1 MDNSVETT
9 TTLRGRHTKVPAK
22 CQHNGSLGAAV
33 GGGGLLSSTP
43 NPLPGFKGTAR
54 SNTGGASDTNT
65 QNKGA
70 AGGPGHVAPTASA
83 QQRTGTRSPADHRSH
98 EVDAILQDARFNST
112 SDGGSI
118 RVGSSSSDSGNS
130 DSESEDDDR
139 GRQHGRGAGG
149 ADGGSFSGADGG
161 SSSGADGGSS
171 SGAGGGS
178 SSGAGGGRLSRA
190 GSSTAV
196 ESVARTM
203 RQLQSSLNRNRNK
216 SYNKCGYSRSTDTDK
231 MAAGLTQLDIVMSRS
246 SPYLAD
252 LEDKATGNSDSESE
266 DDDRGRQH
274 GRGAGGADGGSFSG
288 ADGGSS
294 SGADGGS
301 SSGAGGG
308 SSSGAGGGRLSRA
321 GSSTAVESV
330 ARTMRQL
337 QSSLNRN
344 RNKSYNKWGSPYLAD
359 LEDKATGRSPP
370 SKPPASSAEAQRVPQ
385 NLITAVRAA
394 IRSGLSPEP
403 NKMYDCDGK
412 SYTVA
417 AIMAA
422 IKEEDRAD
430 GRGEGIGQRRKSKHC
445 VPRFCELLMHP
456 QFRERFGVSRLQ
468 LSKKEL
474 DVKQKGTTRDIHLE
488 IWEAFKD
495 EKFKVPSSFADDS
508 NIFGASINPNVVHQP
523 DISFQ
528 KFATM
533 RTDLFKDHGEMYSN
547 FKKSGSNGEMFSFC
561 KESLDTYYFGLT
573 AEKCPDILT
582 VCDQML
588 PDGTARES
596 TGVET
601 AGEGHSGAQGASADT
616 SKRKV
621 AKVESRE
628 RNVGVS
634 GHQKKKRKQDA
645 QIENTA
651 KVAMSAVKGELGL
664 DALFGTSSAPTY
676 AGAPTSFYDTK
687 EGLENKTTK
696 LEHIAKLRKELQEI
710 KKDIKKEKELG
721 SDADEEDVQ
730 LLRDRATTFRAQI
743 TKETVAASEVG

>member
-22 CQHNGSLGAAV
+22 YQHNGSLGAAV

-54 SNTGGASDTNT
+54 SNTGGASNTNT
-65 QNKGA
+65 QSEGV
-70 AGGPGHVAPTASA
+70 AGGAGHVAPTASA
-83 QQRTGTRSPADHRSH
+83 QQRTGTRSAADHRSH

-139 GRQHGRGAGG
+139 GRQHGRAAG
-149 ADGGSFSGADGG
+149 
-161 SSSGADGGSS
+161 GADGGSS
-171 SGAGGGS
+171 SGAGGD
-178 SSGAGGGRLSRA
+178 RLSRA
-190 GSSTAV
+190 GSSAAV

-203 RQLQSSLNRNRNK
+203 RQLQSSLNRNRYK
-216 SYNKCGYSRSTDTDK
+216 SYNKRSAYLLREACALRRLSGYSRSKDTDK

-246 SPYLAD
+246 SPYLAI
-252 LEDKATGNSDSESE
+252 LKDKATG
-266 DDDRGRQH
+266 G
-274 GRGAGGADGGSFSG
+274 
-288 ADGGSS
+288 
-294 SGADGGS
+294 
-301 SSGAGGG
+301 
-308 SSSGAGGGRLSRA
+308 
-321 GSSTAVESV
+321 T
-330 ARTMRQL
+330 
-337 QSSLNRN
+337 
-344 RNKSYNKWGSPYLAD
+344 
-359 LEDKATGRSPP
+359 PP

-456 QFRERFGVSRLQ
+456 QFRERFGASRLQ

-474 DVKQKGTTRDIHLE
+474 DAKQKGTTRDIHLE

-508 NIFGASINPNVVHQP
+508 NIFGAGINPNVVHQP

-547 FKKSGSNGEMFSFC
+547 FKKSGSNGDMFSFC
-561 KESLDTYYFGLT
+561 KETLDTYYFGLT
-573 AEKCPDILT
+573 AKKCPDILA

-601 AGEGHSGAQGASADT
+601 AGDGHSGAQGASADA
-616 SKRKV
+616 SERKV

-634 GHQKKKRKQDA
+634 GHQKKKKKQDA

-651 KVAMSAVKGELGL
+651 KVAMSTMKGELGL
-664 DALFGTSSAPTY
+664 DALFGNVVRT
-676 AGAPTSFYDTK
+676 
-687 EGLENKTTK
+687 
-696 LEHIAKLRKELQEI
+696 HEI
-710 KKDIKKEKELG
+710 KEDIRKEKELG
-721 SDADEEDVQ
+721 SDADEEDLQ
-730 LLRDRATTFRAQI
+730 LLRDRATTVRAQI
-743 TKETVAASEVG
+743 RKETAAASEDG

>member
-22 CQHNGSLGAAV
+22 YQHNGSLGAAV

-65 QNKGA
+65 QSEGV

-83 QQRTGTRSPADHRSH
+83 QQRTGTRSAADHRAH
-98 EVDAILQDARFNST
+98 EVDAILQNARFNST

-149 ADGGSFSGADGG
+149 ADGGS
-161 SSSGADGGSS
+161 SSGAGGVSS
-171 SGAGGGS
+171 SGAGGVS
-178 SSGAGGGRLSRA
+178 SRGAGGGRLSRA
-190 GSSTAV
+190 GSSAAV

-203 RQLQSSLNRNRNK
+203 RWSAYLLREACALRRLS
-216 SYNKCGYSRSTDTDK
+216 GYSRSKDTDK
-231 MAAGLTQLDIVMSRS
+231 MAARLTQLDIVMSRS

-252 LEDKATGNSDSESE
+252 LEDKATGE
-266 DDDRGRQH
+266 DPMITRQC
-274 GRGAGGADGGSFSG
+274 S
-288 ADGGSS
+288 
-294 SGADGGS
+294 
-301 SSGAGGG
+301 
-308 SSSGAGGGRLSRA
+308 
-321 GSSTAVESV
+321 
-330 ARTMRQL
+330 
-337 QSSLNRN
+337 
-344 RNKSYNKWGSPYLAD
+344 W
-359 LEDKATGRSPP
+359 
-370 SKPPASSAEAQRVPQ
+370 
-385 NLITAVRAA
+385 
-394 IRSGLSPEP
+394 
-403 NKMYDCDGK
+403 
-412 SYTVA
+412 
-417 AIMAA
+417 
-422 IKEEDRAD
+422 
-430 GRGEGIGQRRKSKHC
+430 
-445 VPRFCELLMHP
+445 
-456 QFRERFGVSRLQ
+456 LQ

-474 DVKQKGTTRDIHLE
+474 DAKQKGTTRDIHLE
-488 IWEAFKD
+488 ILEAFKD

-508 NIFGASINPNVVHQP
+508 NIFGAGINPNVVHQP

-573 AEKCPDILT
+573 AEKCPDILA

-601 AGEGHSGAQGASADT
+601 AGDGHSGAQGASADA

-634 GHQKKKRKQDA
+634 GHQKKKKKQDA

-651 KVAMSAVKGELGL
+651 KVAISAVKGELGL

-676 AGAPTSFYDTK
+676 ADAPTSFYGTK
-687 EGLENKTTK
+687 EG
-696 LEHIAKLRKELQEI
+696 
-710 KKDIKKEKELG
+710 KEKELG
-721 SDADEEDVQ
+721 SDADEEDLQ
-730 LLRDRATTFRAQI
+730 LLRDRATTVRAQI
-743 TKETVAASEVG
+743 RKETAAASEDG

>member
-22 CQHNGSLGAAV
+22 YQHNRSLGAAV

-65 QNKGA
+65 QSEGV

-83 QQRTGTRSPADHRSH
+83 QQRT
-98 EVDAILQDARFNST
+98 
-112 SDGGSI
+112 
-118 RVGSSSSDSGNS
+118 GNS

-149 ADGGSFSGADGG
+149 ADGGS
-161 SSSGADGGSS
+161 S

-178 SSGAGGGRLSRA
+178 SGGAGGGRLSRA
-190 GSSTAV
+190 GSSAAV

-216 SYNKCGYSRSTDTDK
+216 SYNKWSAYLLREACALRRLSGYSRSKDTDK

-252 LEDKATGNSDSESE
+252 LEDKATG
-266 DDDRGRQH
+266 G
-274 GRGAGGADGGSFSG
+274 
-288 ADGGSS
+288 
-294 SGADGGS
+294 
-301 SSGAGGG
+301 
-308 SSSGAGGGRLSRA
+308 
-321 GSSTAVESV
+321 T
-330 ARTMRQL
+330 
-337 QSSLNRN
+337 
-344 RNKSYNKWGSPYLAD
+344 
-359 LEDKATGRSPP
+359 PP

-456 QFRERFGVSRLQ
+456 QFRERFGASRLQ

-474 DVKQKGTTRDIHLE
+474 DAKQKGTTRDIHLE

-495 EKFKVPSSFADDS
+495 EKFKV
-508 NIFGASINPNVVHQP
+508 
-523 DISFQ
+523 
-528 KFATM
+528 
-533 RTDLFKDHGEMYSN
+533 
-547 FKKSGSNGEMFSFC
+547 SNGEMFSFC
-561 KESLDTYYFGLT
+561 KERLDTYYFWLT
-573 AEKCPDILT
+573 AEKCPDILA

-601 AGEGHSGAQGASADT
+601 AGDGHSGAQGASADA

-634 GHQKKKRKQDA
+634 GHQEKKKKQDA

-676 AGAPTSFYDTK
+676 ADAPTSFYDTK
-687 EGLENKTTK
+687 EGLENKTAK
-696 LEHIAKLRKELQEI
+696 LEYIAKLRKELQEI
-710 KKDIKKEKELG
+710 KEDIRKEKELG
-721 SDADEEDVQ
+721 SDADEEDLQ
-730 LLRDRATTFRAQI
+730 LLRDWATTVRAQI
-743 TKETVAASEVG
+743 RKETAAASEDG

>member
-22 CQHNGSLGAAV
+22 YQHNGSLGAAV

-65 QNKGA
+65 QSEGV

-83 QQRTGTRSPADHRSH
+83 QQRTGTRSAADHCSH
-98 EVDAILQDARFNST
+98 EVDAILQDAGFNST

-139 GRQHGRGAGG
+139 GGQHGRAAG
-149 ADGGSFSGADGG
+149 
-161 SSSGADGGSS
+161 GADGGSS

-190 GSSTAV
+190 GSSAAV

-216 SYNKCGYSRSTDTDK
+216 SYNKWSAYLLREACALRRLSGYSRSKDTDK

-252 LEDKATGNSDSESE
+252 LEDKATG
-266 DDDRGRQH
+266 G
-274 GRGAGGADGGSFSG
+274 
-288 ADGGSS
+288 
-294 SGADGGS
+294 
-301 SSGAGGG
+301 
-308 SSSGAGGGRLSRA
+308 
-321 GSSTAVESV
+321 T
-330 ARTMRQL
+330 
-337 QSSLNRN
+337 
-344 RNKSYNKWGSPYLAD
+344 
-359 LEDKATGRSPP
+359 PP

-456 QFRERFGVSRLQ
+456 QFRERFGASRLQ

-474 DVKQKGTTRDIHLE
+474 DAKQKGTTRDIHLE

-495 EKFKVPSSFADDS
+495 EKFKVPSAFADDS
-508 NIFGASINPNVVHQP
+508 NIFGAGINPNVVHQP

-573 AEKCPDILT
+573 AEKCPDILA

-601 AGEGHSGAQGASADT
+601 GGDGHSGAQGTSADV

-634 GHQKKKRKQDA
+634 GHQKKKKKQDA

-676 AGAPTSFYDTK
+676 ADAPTSFYDTK
-687 EGLENKTTK
+687 EGLENKAAK
-696 LEHIAKLRKELQEI
+696 LEYIAKLRKELQEI
-710 KKDIKKEKELG
+710 KEDIRKEKELG
-721 SDADEEDVQ
+721 SDADEEDLQ
-730 LLRDRATTFRAQI
+730 LLRDRATTVRAQI
-743 TKETVAASEVG
+743 RKETAAASEDG